1 MCVGTIFFN
10 KEINFQFIELQ
21 VIYLNSFV
29 DVNNTTISK
38 YFYRVAGSEQGWMD
52 QERLFFSFHLA
63 LRNMAVYILN
73 ADDDD
78 VLHIVNIRN
87 GLDVRIK
94 YIVLKI
100 TILSSVSRKYRMYK
114 KYLNYKM

>member
-1 MCVGTIFFN
+1 
-10 KEINFQFIELQ
+10 
-21 VIYLNSFV
+21 
-29 DVNNTTISK
+29 
-38 YFYRVAGSEQGWMD
+38 
-52 QERLFFSFHLA
+52 
-63 LRNMAVYILN
+63 MAVYILN
-73 ADDDD
+73 ADDDDD

-100 TILSSVSRKYRMYK
+100 TILSSVSRKYRMYN

>member
-52 QERLFFSFHLA
+52 QEIKMRNWHFFSFHLA

-78 VLHIVNIRN
+78 DVLHIVNIRN
-87 GLDVRIK
+87 GRKD
-94 YIVLKI
+94 KI
-100 TILSSVSRKYRMYK
+100 YCIENNNIEFS
-114 KYLNYKM
+114 